1 MDLCDF
7 FCVPGLNYVNSC
19 SPEGLPAGARSRLAL
34 DKIETN
40 EPAVLSSLGQ

>member
-19 SPEGLPAGARSRLAL
+19 SPEGIARGRHGRRQPALMSALA
-34 DKIETN
+34 
-40 EPAVLSSLGQ
+40 P